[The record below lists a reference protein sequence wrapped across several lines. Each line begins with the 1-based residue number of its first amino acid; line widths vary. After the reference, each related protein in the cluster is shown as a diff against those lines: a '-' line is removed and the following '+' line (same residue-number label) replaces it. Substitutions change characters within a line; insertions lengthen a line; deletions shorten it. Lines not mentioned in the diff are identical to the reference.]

1 MKVIKNTLQMQ
12 KIALKHLKDGDEIG
26 LVPTMGALHEGH
38 ISLIA
43 KSVEKDD
50 ITIVSIFVNPTQ
62 FGPNEDYLKYPRP
75 SEKDKEICKKNHVD
89 YVFMPLVND
98 VFPSDYKTFVE
109 VKTLQDILCGAFRP
123 NHFRG
128 VATVVAKL
136 FNISC
141 ADRAYFGMKDFQQLK
156 IVEKMAK
163 DLNFRT
169 KIVPCSIARERNGLA
184 LSSRNSYLSVDEKNM
199 SMNISRILREAAKDF
214 RCRNFNS
221 VKKDAVD
228 KFKKIPGSK
237 IDYAEIVNFDDLS
250 PADKN
255 TKKAVFT
262 VAIWIGKTRLID
274 NVVMIKSRRRVR
286 K

>member
-1 MKVIKNTLQMQ
+1 MKIIKNALQMQ
-12 KIALKHLKDGDEIG
+12 KIALKHLEDGDEIG

-43 KSVEKDD
+43 KSVKNDD
-50 ITIVSIFVNPTQ
+50 ITIVSIFVNPVQ

-89 YVFMPLVND
+89 YVFLPSVND
-98 VFPSDYKTFVE
+98 MFPSDHKTFIE
-109 VKTLQDILCGAFRP
+109 VKTLQDILCGASRVS
-123 NHFRG
+123 HFRG

-169 KIVPCSIARERNGLA
+169 KIVPCSIVRERNGLA
-184 LSSRNSYLSVDEKNM
+184 LSSRNSYLSVDEKKT
-199 SMNISRILREAAKDF
+199 SMNISKTLREAAKDF
-214 RCRNFNS
+214 KHRDFNS

-228 KFKKIPGSK
+228 RLKKIPGSK

-255 TKKAVFT
+255 TKKAVFA

-274 NVVMIKSRRRVR
+274 NIAMIKSRRRVR